1 MMSPED
7 RSDEYHPR
15 HRELDQLQN
24 NTKVVISAT
33 EGIPLYSYA
42 NPNLFSDAHIHCTLQ

>member
-7 RSDEYHPR
+7 RSDEYQPR
-15 HRELDQLQN
+15 RRELGQPQN
-24 NTKVVISAT
+24 NITVVISAT

-42 NPNLFSDAHIHCTLQ
+42 NPNLVSDVHIHFTLQ